1 MLSSHWGMRSNL
13 FQLTK
18 FLLLFAVF
26 SAIFSNSIAQAE
38 IIDRIAAAVDGRII
52 TLSDIRK
59 EHQIGAALGDPVE
72 TDELL
77 LKSLIDRALLEKEM
91 VQFPGLDVAESE
103 IDERMKSIQDLR
115 GVSVSDIRNA
125 IFQRIQRDRYKRQRY
140 RQFIVVSNEEI
151 RIEYET
157 VFVPEAKRRGIDVP
171 DLSQVQDEIQEILFE
186 SKVADE
192 IETSLISLRA
202 RSNVEVF

>member
-1 MLSSHWGMRSNL
+1 VLSSRWGMRSNL
-13 FQLTK
+13 LRTTK
-18 FLLLFAVF
+18 ALLLLGAF
-26 SAIFSNSIAQAE
+26 SAIFPNSIGQAE
-38 IIDRIAAAVDGRII
+38 IIDRIAAVVDGRII

-59 EHQIGAALGDPVE
+59 EHQIGAALGDPVD
-72 TDELL
+72 TDEVQ

-91 VQFPGLDVAESE
+91 MQFPGLDVSESE

-115 GVSVSDIRNA
+115 GVPVSDIRNA

-151 RIEYET
+151 RIEYES
-157 VFVPEAKRRGIDVP
+157 VFVPEAKRRGIDIP
-171 DLSQVQDEIQEILFE
+171 DLSQVRDEIQEILFE

-192 IETSLISLRA
+192 IETSLISLRV

>member
-1 MLSSHWGMRSNL
+1 MRSNL

-125 IFQRIQRDRYKRQRY
+125 ISQRIQRDRYKRQRY

>member
-1 MLSSHWGMRSNL
+1 VLSSHWGMRSNL

-125 IFQRIQRDRYKRQRY
+125 ISQRIQRDRYKRQRY

>member
-125 IFQRIQRDRYKRQRY
+125 ISQRIQRDRYKRQRY

>member
-1 MLSSHWGMRSNL
+1 MRSNL